1 METIQGF
8 IHTLSDHVASPAED
22 IKLGI
27 LPEGSMFPRAVKI
40 EDVFRIIKE
49 DLKSTSPK
57 DSTRTVVAVVN
68 SFSSSWNALASK
80 FNVSNSLKDTH
91 REDLIVRSFPQIQM
105 SNPENI
111 KLDYG
116 GKDSI
121 ISSFQSD
128 VELGYMLKSLVN
140 TLGEASGE
148 TIGHRASR
156 RNNLDQWNK
165 TGNSVTN
172 VDTTDFKHLESTLSL
187 IVRFKE
193 FVDAE
198 QLKSI
203 LGGDTSS
210 FLRLVSV
217 MGRLLSNHMMNES
230 TTKHEAFTIKVQTLG
245 IPELDEKFNIGNE
258 NSSRKRRFYFKAH
271 DVSRERYSNQE
282 ELHWLTGQYSLN
294 QLSHTITPENGY
306 VTDMEL
312 IRSAY

>member
-1 METIQGF
+1 M
-8 IHTLSDHVASPAED
+8 
-22 IKLGI
+22 
-27 LPEGSMFPRAVKI
+27 
-40 EDVFRIIKE
+40 
-49 DLKSTSPK
+49 
-57 DSTRTVVAVVN
+57 
-68 SFSSSWNALASK
+68 
-80 FNVSNSLKDTH
+80 
-91 REDLIVRSFPQIQM
+91 
-105 SNPENI
+105 
-111 KLDYG
+111 
-116 GKDSI
+116 
-121 ISSFQSD
+121 
-128 VELGYMLKSLVN
+128 
-140 TLGEASGE
+140 
-148 TIGHRASR
+148 
-156 RNNLDQWNK
+156 
-165 TGNSVTN
+165 
-172 VDTTDFKHLESTLSL
+172 

-210 FLRLVSV
+210 FLRLVERLQKVDAYRELLGIDDSIAAYFVSPNTQFDNVNGMSV

>member
-128 VELGYMLKSLVN
+128 VELGYMLKSLVKQ
-140 TLGEASGE
+140 
-148 TIGHRASR
+148 
-156 RNNLDQWNK
+156 DW
-165 TGNSVTN
+165 
-172 VDTTDFKHLESTLSL
+172 
-187 IVRFKE
+187 
-193 FVDAE
+193 
-198 QLKSI
+198 
-203 LGGDTSS
+203 
-210 FLRLVSV
+210 
-217 MGRLLSNHMMNES
+217 
-230 TTKHEAFTIKVQTLG
+230 
-245 IPELDEKFNIGNE
+245 
-258 NSSRKRRFYFKAH
+258 
-271 DVSRERYSNQE
+271 
-282 ELHWLTGQYSLN
+282 
-294 QLSHTITPENGY
+294 
-306 VTDMEL
+306 
-312 IRSAY
+312 